1 MAARSRLRAG
11 MTLVELLV
19 VVAII
24 GLLAVTVL
32 PNLANTTDSRRTR
45 ETARAITS
53 FVAQSQAKAL
63 GQQTPTGF
71 GMLMTSSRSIG
82 LVPASIPPAYRGD
95 TPTAQVTC
103 TFAAGPPPGMV
114 LSFGT
119 TAFNPQVTGTWLTCT
134 SGDLI
139 RFDGG
144 GPWFLVKAGASGTS
158 CTMRT
163 GSSSVDSLAGQTEL
177 NTPWPTASIPH
188 TFELLRKPQPSGAPF
203 PLGNGQCIDAYW
215 SSASQPMF
223 DHFGANAA
231 ILPTDTIYVLFD
243 AAGRVAQVVAGANRF
258 SPDGLIF
265 LLVGRVDRAAQ
276 APAALSDSDDSVGAN
291 WQYADSIWIAIEP
304 LSGVCKTAACDAKAA
319 ALALAGLS
327 FPLTSQQTSKALRE
341 SQNYIRS
348 ELVLGNR

>member
-71 GMLMTSSRSIG
+71 GMLMTSNRSIG
-82 LVPASIPPAYRGD
+82 LVPASVPPAYRGD
-95 TPTAQVTC
+95 SPTATVAC
-103 TFAAGPPPGMV
+103 TFALGPTRMD
-114 LSFGT
+114 LSFT
-119 TAFNPQVTGTWLTCT
+119 NAFSGTWNTCT

-144 GPWFLVKAGASGTS
+144 GPWFLVMASATSGTS

-163 GSSSVDSLAGQTEL
+163 GTTSVDSLAGQTEL
-177 NTPWPTASIPH
+177 NTPWPTASVPH
-188 TFELLRKPQPSGAPF
+188 TFELLRKPQPSGTPF

-223 DHFGANAA
+223 DYFGANAA
-231 ILPTDTIYVLFD
+231 IASTDTIYVLFD
-243 AAGRVAQVVAGANRF
+243 AAGRVAQVVAGPNRF
-258 SPDGLIF
+258 SPNGLIF

-276 APAALSDSDDSVGAN
+276 PPAALSDSDDSAGAN

-304 LSGVCKTAACDAKAA
+304 LSGVCKTAACDAKAV

-327 FPLTSQQTSKALRE
+327 FPLTSQQTSQALRE

>member
-1 MAARSRLRAG
+1 MTAPSRHRAG

-45 ETARAITS
+45 ETARAIAG
-53 FVAQSQAKAL
+53 FVAQSQARAL
-63 GQQTPTGF
+63 GQQTLTGF
-71 GMLMTSSRSIG
+71 GMLMTGAGSLG
-82 LVPASIPPAYRGD
+82 LVPASVPPAYRGD
-95 TPTAQVTC
+95 SPTATVAC
-103 TFAAGPPPGMV
+103 TFALGPTRMD
-114 LSFGT
+114 LSFT
-119 TAFNPQVTGTWLTCT
+119 NAFTTGTWNTCT

-144 GPWFLVKAGASGTS
+144 GPWFLVMASMSGTS

-163 GSSSVDSLAGQTEL
+163 GTTSVDSLAGQTEL
-177 NTPWPTASIPH
+177 NTPWPTVSVPH

-215 SSASQPMF
+215 SSASQPTF

-291 WQYADSIWIAIEP
+291 WQYTDSIWIAIEP
-304 LSGVCKTAACDAKAA
+304 LSGVCKTAACDAKAV

-327 FPLTSQQTSKALRE
+327 FPLTSQQKSQALRE

>member
-1 MAARSRLRAG
+1 MAAQSRHRAG

-19 VVAII
+19 VVVII

-32 PNLANTTDSRRTR
+32 PNLGNTTDGRRTR
-45 ETARAITS
+45 ETARVITG

-63 GQQTPTGF
+63 GQQTLTGF
-71 GMLMTSSRSIG
+71 GMLMTGNRSLG
-82 LVPASIPPAYRGD
+82 LVPASVPPAYRGD

-144 GPWFLVKAGASGTS
+144 GPWFLVMASASGTS

-163 GSSSVDSLAGQTEL
+163 GTTSVDSLAGQTEL
-177 NTPWPTASIPH
+177 NTPWPTASVPH

-203 PLGNGQCIDAYW
+203 PLGNGQCIDTYW
-215 SSASQPMF
+215 SSASQPTF
-223 DHFGANAA
+223 DYFGANAA

-276 APAALSDSDDSVGAN
+276 PPSALTASDDSVGAN

-304 LSGVCKTAACDAKAA
+304 LSGVCKTAACDAKAVA
-319 ALALAGLS
+319 TTLASGTLS
-327 FPLTSQQTSKALRE
+327 DPTTISQALRD

>member
-32 PNLANTTDSRRTR
+32 PNLANTTDGRRTR
-45 ETARAITS
+45 ETARAITG
-53 FVAQSQAKAL
+53 FIAQSQGKAL

-71 GMLMTSSRSIG
+71 GMLMAPTANASLG

-95 TPTAQVTC
+95 SPTAT
-103 TFAAGPPPGMV
+103 
-114 LSFGT
+114 
-119 TAFNPQVTGTWLTCT
+119 VTGTFALGSTSMGLSFANAFTTGTWNACT

-139 RFDGG
+139 RFDGS
-144 GPWFLVKAGASGTS
+144 GPWFLVMASATSGTS

-163 GSSSVDSLAGQTEL
+163 GTTSVDSLAGQTEL
-177 NTPWPTASIPH
+177 NTPWPTASVPH
-188 TFELLRKPQPSGAPF
+188 TFEILRKPQPSGTPF
-203 PLGNGQCIDAYW
+203 PLANGQCIDAYW
-215 SSASQPMF
+215 SSASQPTF
-223 DHFGANAA
+223 DYFGENTNIAS
-231 ILPTDTIYVLFD
+231 TDTIYVLFD

-276 APAALSDSDDSVGAN
+276 PPSALSASDDSVGAN

-304 LSGVCKTAACDAKAA
+304 LSGVCKTAACDAKAVA
-319 ALALAGLS
+319 TTLASGTLS
-327 FPLTSQQTSKALRE
+327 DPTTISQALRD